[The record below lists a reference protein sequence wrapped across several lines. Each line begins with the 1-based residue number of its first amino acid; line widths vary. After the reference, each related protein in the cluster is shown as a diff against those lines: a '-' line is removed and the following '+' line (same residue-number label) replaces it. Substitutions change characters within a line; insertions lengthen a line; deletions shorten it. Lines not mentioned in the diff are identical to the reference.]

1 MVGRAIVLLTL
12 LVSAGW
18 AAPAAAQGRVAG
30 RIVDAQSGEAVQ
42 GVSVSMMSSEGRY
55 RRLTDTDANG
65 VFFFEQVTPGRFRL
79 NAARMGYVTAQGSYV
94 DLAQN
99 DTVVVDIRLSSDGVL
114 LQPVTVVARSAP
126 RGSPMLRGFYERMDR
141 GLGSFISR
149 DDIAA
154 RNPMYV
160 SDLLV
165 TLPGVRLGAWTPA
178 GRQIYM
184 SRSIK
189 SGPEGCPVQ
198 IFVDN
203 VHVNRTA
210 GFAEAAASRGIQ
222 RDTTSFA
229 SASTLDLP
237 RQPSIDEFVHPAA
250 VEGIE
255 VYPGVGS
262 VPAEF
267 MSPEAR
273 CGTVVVWTKRGY
285 QD

>member
-1 MVGRAIVLLTL
+1 MVVRAIVWLTL
-12 LVSAGW
+12 LVAVVV
-18 AAPAAAQGRVAG
+18 AAPSAAAQGRVAG
-30 RIVDAQSGEAVQ
+30 RIVDAQTGEAVQ
-42 GVSVSMMSSEGRY
+42 GASVSMMSSEGRY
-55 RRLTDTDANG
+55 RRITDTDANG
-65 VFFFEQVTPGRFRL
+65 IFFFEEVTPGRFRL

-94 DLAQN
+94 DLAHN
-99 DTVVVDIRLSSDGVL
+99 DTVVVDIRMSSSGVL

-126 RGSPMLRGFYERMDR
+126 RSSPMLRAFYERMDR
-141 GLGSFISR
+141 GIGSFISR

-160 SDLLV
+160 TDLLV

-178 GRQIYM
+178 GRQVYM

-198 IFVDN
+198 FFVDN
-203 VHVNRTA
+203 VHVNRTTGLIEA
-210 GFAEAAASRGIQ
+210 GANQRG

-229 SASTLDLP
+229 PTALEVG

-250 VEGIE
+250 IEGIE
-255 VYPGVGS
+255 VYPGLGS

-273 CGTVVVWTKRGY
+273 CGTVVVWTRRGY

>member
-1 MVGRAIVLLTL
+1 MLCRALMLLTV
-12 LVSAGW
+12 LVSAVW
-18 AAPAAAQGRVAG
+18 VVPAAAQGRVAG
-30 RIVDAQSGEAVQ
+30 RIVDAQTGEPVT
-42 GVSVSMMSSEGRY
+42 GVSVSMMSSEGRF
-55 RRLTDTDANG
+55 RRITETDGNG
-65 VFFFEQVTPGRFRL
+65 IFMFEEVTPGRFRL
-79 NAARMGYVTAQGSYV
+79 NASRMGYYTANGNYV

-99 DTVVVDIRLSSDGVL
+99 DTVIVDIRLSATGVL

-126 RGSPMLRGFYERMDR
+126 RSSPMLRGFYERMDR
-141 GLGSFISR
+141 GIGQFISR

-154 RNPMYV
+154 RNAMYV

-203 VHVNRTA
+203 VHVNRTV
-210 GFAEAAASRGIQ
+210 GIMEAANRGGQ
-222 RDTTSFA
+222 RDTTSFTGGT
-229 SASTLDLP
+229 TLEIA
-237 RQPSIDEFVHPAA
+237 RQPSIDEFVHPSA

>member
-1 MVGRAIVLLTL
+1 MTCRVRILLAL
-12 LVSAGW
+12 LVVAVSVV
-18 AAPAAAQGRVAG
+18 PAAAQGRVAG
-30 RIVDAQSGEAVQ
+30 RIVDAQSGEAVA
-42 GVSVSMMSSEGRY
+42 GAAVSMMSSEGRY
-55 RRLTDTDANG
+55 RRVAETDANG
-65 VFFFEQVTPGRFRL
+65 IFMFEEVTPGRFRL
-79 NAARMGYVTAQGSYV
+79 NATRLGYYTATGSYV
-94 DLAQN
+94 ELAQN
-99 DTVVVDIRLSSDGVL
+99 DTVVVDIRMSASGML
-114 LQPVTVVARSAP
+114 LEPVTVVARSAP
-126 RGSPMLRGFYERMDR
+126 RSSPVLRGFYERMDR
-141 GLGSFISR
+141 GIGQFISR

-165 TLPGVRLGAWTPA
+165 TLPGVRLGASTPA

-210 GFAEAAASRGIQ
+210 SMMSAANLNNQ
-222 RDTTSFA
+222 RDTTSF
-229 SASTLDLP
+229 TGGTFLEIG
-237 RQPSIDEFVHPAA
+237 RQPSIDEFVHPSA

-285 QD
+285 N

>member
-1 MVGRAIVLLTL
+1 MLGRAIVLLTL
-12 LVSAGW
+12 LVLAVSAV
-18 AAPAAAQGRVAG
+18 PAAAQGRVAG
-30 RIVDAQSGEAVQ
+30 RIVDAQSGEPVVGA
-42 GVSVSMMSSEGRY
+42 SVSMMTSEGRY
-55 RRLTDTDANG
+55 RRISETDGNG
-65 VFFFEQVTPGRFRL
+65 IFMFEQVTPGRFRL
-79 NAARMGYVTAQGSYV
+79 NATRMGYYTANGSYV

-99 DTVVVDIRLSSDGVL
+99 DTVVVDIRMSATGVL

-126 RGSPMLRGFYERMDR
+126 RSSPMLRGFYERMDR
-141 GLGSFISR
+141 GMGSFISR

-160 SDLLV
+160 TDLLV

-178 GRQIYM
+178 GRQIFM
-184 SRSIK
+184 ARSIK
-189 SGPEGCPVQ
+189 TGPEGCPVQ
-198 IFVDN
+198 FFVDN
-203 VHVNRTA
+203 VHVNRTV
-210 GFAEAAASRGIQ
+210 GLSDAARNMGG
-222 RDTTSFA
+222 RDTAAFISNA
-229 SASTLDLP
+229 VQST
-237 RQPSIDEFVHPAA
+237 RQPSIDEFVHPASI
-250 VEGIE
+250 EGIE